1 MRRNIKRN
9 LPTFNVVSFMDVSPS
24 PVRRKVAFTIQE
36 EQDIVN
42 ASVRVNEDIPVE
54 DNANISASFVFDEG
68 ELSNESDSAS
78 SVDDEN
84 TQKSTVYSK

>member
-1 MRRNIKRN
+1 
-9 LPTFNVVSFMDVSPS
+9 
-24 PVRRKVAFTIQE
+24 VRRKVAFTIQE

-54 DNANISASFVFDEG
+54 DSANISASFVFDEG
-68 ELSNESDSAS
+68 ELSNESDSDS

>member
-1 MRRNIKRN
+1 M
-9 LPTFNVVSFMDVSPS
+9 
-24 PVRRKVAFTIQE
+24 RRKVAFTIQE

-42 ASVRVNEDIPVE
+42 ASVRVNKYIPVE
-54 DNANISASFVFDEG
+54 DSANISAPFVFDEG
-68 ELSNESDSAS
+68 ELSNESDSDS